1 MVITAGPDL
10 MGVMLDDQRVSTKG
24 PPSARTAKSKSE
36 SFAPLPP
43 VGRDVRGSIWDLKI
57 SAVGFKDSAEI
68 QTREEA
74 LMPWV
79 ADEHESSRAD
89 AGSME
94 VDHATYLTISFDDY
108 TTINFGSLVESDP
121 GIACLVCGSLEYG
134 FYPFPLRCIT
144 SSKQILRHCRSSFLE
159 PSSKFIKNFHFITT
173 SAMKIGLDTIIS
185 VLLLPVASQSIDIPS
200 NRRIFQGN
208 LGLNSSNLHRGGV
221 AVGFLPGFRE
231 RIAPNAVRDINNL
244 LPAPMAIVGDYIHLA
259 EHDPNLSA
267 LDLHLPHILSAPG
280 NPVWQIA
287 LQPSEGL
294 EKVTPYVAIV
304 LPVRWPGSIV
314 TVSQFGYDL
323 LTRFAENLSHSL
335 TQMNGDWYGW
345 GLKPELFRQKWRMI
359 AQAIKARTHGT
370 YMLWAPNVAFGTY
383 EDSIR
388 GGYSRYWPGAD
399 TVDISGLSFYHFGGE
414 ARLNVLPRPGEVLE
428 KLQQFSEL
436 YGTGQ
441 GKPIVLAETGAAYT
455 TSLRSGRPT
464 VGGASNHDIKFAWLQ
479 QLLSGQLKQ
488 RVPELKAISWFE
500 LIKDENAGV
509 QGTSVRCEDYRLIVG
524 EERLSRDAVRYL
536 EGSYN

>member
-1 MVITAGPDL
+1 MSKNLIRPKAP
-10 MGVMLDDQRVSTKG
+10 VSLLVSRRQNKFYAIADHHF
-24 PPSARTAKSKSE
+24 SN
-36 SFAPLPP
+36 
-43 VGRDVRGSIWDLKI
+43 
-57 SAVGFKDSAEI
+57 
-68 QTREEA
+68 QA
-74 LMPWV
+74 LNL
-79 ADEHESSRAD
+79 S
-89 AGSME
+89 
-94 VDHATYLTISFDDY
+94 
-108 TTINFGSLVESDP
+108 
-121 GIACLVCGSLEYG
+121 
-134 FYPFPLRCIT
+134 
-144 SSKQILRHCRSSFLE
+144 
-159 PSSKFIKNFHFITT
+159 KNFHFITT

-294 EKVTPYVAIV
+294 EKVTPYVADRIASKMA
-304 LPVRWPGSIV
+304 WINSHGI
-314 TVSQFGYDL
+314 TVWL
-323 LTRFAENLSHSL
+323 RFAHEVRGKFITFLNADETATGTGGVSSL
-335 TQMNGDWYGW
+335 N
-345 GLKPELFRQKWRMI
+345 KWRMI

-536 EGSYN
+536 EGRR

>member
-1 MVITAGPDL
+1 
-10 MGVMLDDQRVSTKG
+10 
-24 PPSARTAKSKSE
+24 
-36 SFAPLPP
+36 
-43 VGRDVRGSIWDLKI
+43 
-57 SAVGFKDSAEI
+57 
-68 QTREEA
+68 
-74 LMPWV
+74 
-79 ADEHESSRAD
+79 
-89 AGSME
+89 
-94 VDHATYLTISFDDY
+94 
-108 TTINFGSLVESDP
+108 
-121 GIACLVCGSLEYG
+121 
-134 FYPFPLRCIT
+134 
-144 SSKQILRHCRSSFLE
+144 
-159 PSSKFIKNFHFITT
+159 
-173 SAMKIGLDTIIS
+173 MKIGLDTIIS

-294 EKVTPYVAIV
+294 EKVTPYVADRIASKMA
-304 LPVRWPGSIV
+304 WINSHGI
-314 TVSQFGYDL
+314 TVWL
-323 LTRFAENLSHSL
+323 RFAHE
-335 TQMNGDWYGW
+335 MNGDWYGW